1 MQVPA
6 RLQDQA
12 LRPAGGRLAALAALV
27 LMAAATVAALPAG
40 QAPAPLP
47 APAVPASLRIGVSGA
62 GGRVVVE
69 TLPLEDYVARVLSGE
84 GQPKAAPAAQEALAI
99 VIRTFAVA
107 NRQRHRAE
115 GYDLCDTTHCQV
127 MRSVLPAARRAAEA
141 TAGRVLLDRG
151 RPAFVF
157 YSAHNGGRPAL
168 ASEIWPGAV
177 DYQPGDAHDA
187 CDGLA
192 GWAADVST
200 ADLERTLRAAGL
212 SGRALTGLTVLD
224 RTPSGRAGRLRAG
237 GFTPETLP
245 AHEFR
250 MAAGRTLGWQ
260 RIRSTAFDLAPV
272 AGGYRFTGVGYGH
285 GVGFCVLGAG
295 ERAAR
300 GEDTASILWAY
311 FRDLAISGTP
321 PLVSSRAAT
330 MPTAMAAPPEAARPA
345 RPGTPAP
352 PVAPAAAL
360 AADIRILLPPFEEH
374 ERAIVLALARQTRD
388 EVAARALVAPPATLT
403 IQVHPSMDAFGRAT
417 GQPWWVTGATVGTAI
432 DLAPIAHLRQ
442 RGVLESAVRYEVA
455 SAVVAPHLAEAP
467 AWVRVGAALM
477 LAAPPGATPS
487 VDAGRVTCPTEADLL
502 RPVSGGAQREAM
514 LRAERCVRREIA
526 RGRALTALR

>member
-1 MQVPA
+1 MHVPA
-6 RLQDQA
+6 RVQDQA
-12 LRPAGGRLAALAALV
+12 LRSAPGRLAALAALV
-27 LMAAATVAALPAG
+27 ATAVVTAPAAPAG
-40 QAPAPLP
+40 QAPPP
-47 APAVPASLRIGVSGA
+47 APAALVPATVRIGVTAA
-62 GGRVVVE
+62 GGRVAVE

-127 MRSVLPAARRAAEA
+127 MRPVLPAARQAADA

-177 DYQPGDAHDA
+177 DYVPGESHDA
-187 CDGLA
+187 CDDLA
-192 GWAADVST
+192 GWTAEVTT

-212 SGRALTGLTVLD
+212 SGRALTGLTVLE

-250 MAAGRTLGWQ
+250 MAAGRMLGWQ
-260 RIRSTAFDLAPV
+260 RIRSTAFEIAP
-272 AGGYRFTGVGYGH
+272 APGGYRFQGVGYGH
-285 GVGFCVLGAG
+285 GVGLCVLGAG
-295 ERAAR
+295 RRAAR
-300 GEDTASILWAY
+300 GDDTASILWAY
-311 FRDLAISGTP
+311 FRDLTISGTP
-321 PLVSSRAAT
+321 ALRSSRTTSAPAV
-330 MPTAMAAPPEAARPA
+330 MAAPPEAERPA
-345 RPGTPAP
+345 GPPPPAP

-360 AADIRILLPPFEEH
+360 ATDIRITLPPFEEH

-388 EVAARALVAPPATLT
+388 EVAARALVPAPATLT
-403 IQVHPSMDAFGRAT
+403 IQVHPSMEAFGRAS
-417 GQPWWVTGATVGTAI
+417 GQPWWVTGATVGTGI
-432 DLAPIAHLRQ
+432 DLAPIAQLRQ
-442 RGVLESAVRYEVA
+442 RGVLESALRYEVA
-455 SAVVAPHLAEAP
+455 SAVIAPHLAKAP
-467 AWVRVGAALM
+467 AWVRVGAALVYIAPPS
-477 LAAPPGATPS
+477 AAPALEG
-487 VDAGRVTCPTEADLL
+487 GRLTCPTEAELL

-526 RGRALTALR
+526 RGRALTSLR